1 MAKLVDGHWV
11 ALETDSSGFHRCNSN
26 KPASNNQA
34 QVKSI
39 EPKSAQQTPQNDK
52 LVIDVSTEA
61 AILQAISVLYG
72 KLSELK
78 TRVAVAATT
87 T

>member
-1 MAKLVDGHWV
+1 MAKLVDGKWV
-11 ALETDSSGFHRCNSN
+11 ALDLNGDGFHRCNS
-26 KPASNNQA
+26 KPQQA
-34 QVKSI
+34 AATMVKPI
-39 EPKSAQQTPQNDK
+39 QQNTPQQTPQNDK

-78 TRVAVAATT
+78 TRVAVVATT
-87 T
+87 A

>member
-1 MAKLVDGHWV
+1 VAFTDAIQTNQPQTTKLK
-11 ALETDSSGFHRCNSN
+11 LNQSN
-26 KPASNNQA
+26 
-34 QVKSI
+34 
-39 EPKSAQQTPQNDK
+39 QNPRSK
-52 LVIDVSTEA
+52 HLDVSTEA